1 MVDNDGIESVFL
13 SLFFFF
19 SMWRKVRAHR
29 SKSAK
34 PFGEKVLEKRRQ
46 KARSNAG
53 GNHGY
58 LFGKPWLQSDTQGSN
73 LKEEID
79 DRNARIRMCG
89 TAPDK

>member
-1 MVDNDGIESVFL
+1 
-13 SLFFFF
+13 
-19 SMWRKVRAHR
+19 MWRKVRAQKR

-58 LFGKPWLQSDTQGSN
+58 LFGKPWLKCDTQGSN
-73 LKEEID
+73 FKKKKIIEMRVSGCVALLKINSP
-79 DRNARIRMCG
+79 DRRHFQVRLALW
-89 TAPDK
+89 